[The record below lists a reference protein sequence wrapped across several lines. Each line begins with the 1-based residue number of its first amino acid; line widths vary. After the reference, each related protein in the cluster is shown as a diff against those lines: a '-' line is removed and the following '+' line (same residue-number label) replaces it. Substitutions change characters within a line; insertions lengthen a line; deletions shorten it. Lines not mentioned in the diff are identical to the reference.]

1 MAETCKATIHEGARK
16 GSTCM
21 FPAQEDGYCGRHK
34 RYKLYDDGIT
44 EGKKWCRFFF
54 RGCNNEVVEGRLSCT
69 ECKTPVEPCQ
79 HDGCSY
85 KKQKDNK
92 YCGKHSR
99 DSYRDE
105 EKEKGITYCDIDR
118 GCFNVCRKG
127 YKTCESCLEKN
138 AVTDSKKYQE
148 KKGLHIKIREA
159 GGSDQPLQICCKCGK
174 DFPTFLTYANKISQL
189 CKSCNEKQ
197 HILDDERCNRVRSY
211 KVEKANNINSYIRE
225 YHNNA
230 VKRGLEY
237 SLTPEEFISLVEK
250 PCHYCNYFK
259 EGEVNGIDR
268 VNNDKGYFKD
278 NVVPC
283 CELCNKIKTV
293 FEVDLF
299 LNICEKIATRTI
311 FTKEDSI
318 NWPVHYSYK
327 LLPRYSA
334 YRLGAIGR
342 NLTFELTLQE
352 FNNIIDKPCYLC
364 SYDGIVGIDRKDN
377 KKNYTVENSN
387 PCCFTCNRMKGD
399 LEFDIFIEK
408 IQAVHK
414 HQMSLKSPLTTP
426 ALTSVIT
433 PVITTSKVWKARGLY
448 KAILD
453 KSDVGFL
460 EINKAILPASEYTTL
475 KESILKQTEEGALD
489 TLKIFLSKLNKR
501 RKRHIESDD
510 SIQLV

>member
-1 MAETCKATIHEGARK
+1 
-16 GSTCM
+16 M

-69 ECKTPVEPCQ
+69 ECKAPVEPCQ

-148 KKGLHIKIREA
+148 KKGLHIKIRDA
-159 GGSDQPLQICCKCGK
+159 GGSDQALQICCKCGK
-174 DFPTFLTYANKISQL
+174 DFPTFLTHANKISQL

-197 HILDDERCNRVRSY
+197 QVLDDERSEIIKQRIY
-211 KVEKANNINSYIRE
+211 KFEKANNISSYIKQ
-225 YHNNA
+225 YHNGA
-230 VKRGLEY
+230 IKRGLEY
-237 SLTPEEFISLVEK
+237 RLTPEEFVTLVEK

-259 EGEVNGIDR
+259 EGEANGIDR
-268 VNNDKGYFKD
+268 VNNDKGYFME

-283 CELCNKIKTV
+283 CEICNNMKYV
-293 FEVDLF
+293 YPLDLF
-299 LNICEKIATRTI
+299 LTICSIISSSSRITREQTAKWSEIYDRNIPTCSSYRYEANIRNIKFEISLEN
-311 FTKEDSI
+311 FKEI
-318 NWPVHYSYK
+318 
-327 LLPRYSA
+327 
-334 YRLGAIGR
+334 
-342 NLTFELTLQE
+342 TT
-352 FNNIIDKPCYLC
+352 KPCYIC
-364 SYDGIVGIDRKDN
+364 GYDGIVGIDRKDN
-377 KKNYTVENSN
+377 NANYTKENSY
-387 PCCFTCNRMKGD
+387 PCCKICNLMKGD
-399 LEFDIFIEK
+399 IEYNIFIEK
-408 IQAVHK
+408 AKTVHK
-414 HQMSLKSPLTTP
+414 HQESLKSPLMTP
-426 ALTSVIT
+426 VKI

-460 EINKAILPASEYTTL
+460 ETNKAILPASEYTTL